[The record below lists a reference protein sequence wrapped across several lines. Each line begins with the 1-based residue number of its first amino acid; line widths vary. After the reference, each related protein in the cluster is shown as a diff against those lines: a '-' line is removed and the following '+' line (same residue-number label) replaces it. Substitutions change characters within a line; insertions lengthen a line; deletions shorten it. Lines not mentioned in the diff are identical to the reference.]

1 MKRFGLLKWAGAA
14 TLPCALFV
22 LLAAA
27 PAAAQNNNNAVG
39 TTNANT
45 TRVVDRDDDTDWGW
59 LGLLGLAGLVGLIP
73 KKRDVVV
80 RDRDVDPNR
89 R

>member
-1 MKRFGLLKWAGAA
+1 L
-14 TLPCALFV
+14 V
-22 LLAAA
+22 AA
-27 PAAAQNNNNAVG
+27 PVAAQNNNASG

-59 LGLLGLAGLVGLIP
+59 LGLLGLAGLAGLMP

-80 RDRDVDPNR
+80 RDRDADTNR